1 MDGDGAGPVFAISQ
15 WQTVDRTSLIT
26 VRIFKELT
34 TTSLRPLDRATHAGD
49 LVLWP
54 LPSARDLYHGLKEF
68 AASISG
74 CGLTATA
81 IEPAPVVQPE
91 LGVITKKIRCTHGTI
106 GSGDRLCLIDEIRK
120 GVIIAFRG
128 LLHILEGVLRIV
140 SRIIGHDRYT
150 LDTVIKKRAGV
161 PDQALLDG
169 LHIRTVVTDK
179 HDQRALLTLAFLQG
193 PDLSVHARQ
202 GEINGGGAE
211 IAYWG
216 FHQCHRN
223 YLRVNQ

>member
-1 MDGDGAGPVFAISQ
+1 M
-15 WQTVDRTSLIT
+15 TL
-26 VRIFKELT
+26 
-34 TTSLRPLDRATHAGD
+34 LRPLDRATHARD
-49 LVLWP
+49 LVLGP
-54 LPSARDLYHGLKEF
+54 LPGARDLYHGLKEF
-68 AASISG
+68 AAGISG
-74 CGLTATA
+74 RSLTATA
-81 IEPAPVVQPE
+81 IEPAPVVQPQI
-91 LGVITKKIRCTHGTI
+91 GVIAKKVKSTDGTI
-106 GSGDRLCLIDEIRK
+106 GPGDRLRLIDEIRK
-120 GVIIAFRG
+120 GVAIAFRG

-150 LDTVIKKRAGV
+150 LDTVIKERACV

-169 LHIRTVVTDK
+169 PHIRTVVTDK
-179 HDQRALLTLAFLQG
+179 HDQRTLLTLAFLQG

-216 FHQCHRN
+216 FHQCHKN